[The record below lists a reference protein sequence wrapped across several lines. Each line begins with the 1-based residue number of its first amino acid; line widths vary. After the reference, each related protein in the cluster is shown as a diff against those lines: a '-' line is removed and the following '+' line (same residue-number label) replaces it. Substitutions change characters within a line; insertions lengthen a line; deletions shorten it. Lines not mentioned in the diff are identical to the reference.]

1 MGFSFGIPRTM
12 WRGDAGV
19 RWSGVEAF
27 APPAGDVAAAVGRD
41 RRGSGVIAASHI
53 SVIF

>member
-19 RWSGVEAF
+19 RNSGVEAF
-27 APPAGDVAAAVGRD
+27 APPTGDVVTAVDRD

-53 SVIF
+53 SVML